1 MTDFV
6 LSDEEF
12 DEKDLSVLFIKQRKR
27 TRKRTKSKRS
37 IRKYFTDRELVDL
50 NHMYFNKKNKNV
62 SRKDI
67 AIKLLKKWYIKTDDI
82 SIYRV
87 TKWFDNTT
95 QRQRKR
101 KMIRYY

>member
-12 DEKDLSVLFIKQRKR
+12 DENDLCVLFITQRK
-27 TRKRTKSKRS
+27 KSKSKSKSKRNL
-37 IRKYFTDRELVDL
+37 RQYFTDRQLVDL